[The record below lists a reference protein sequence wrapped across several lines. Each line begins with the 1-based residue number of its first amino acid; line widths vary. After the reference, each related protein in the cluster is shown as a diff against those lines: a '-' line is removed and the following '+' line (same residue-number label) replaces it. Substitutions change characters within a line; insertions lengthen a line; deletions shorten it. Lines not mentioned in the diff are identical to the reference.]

1 MKGDFLTGLLM
12 QFINPKVILL
22 GISIISNY
30 LLPHF
35 TAPSALAAMALSLAL
50 QAFAYGLVWLACGAA
65 LSRFLSRH
73 QRPANAVMAL
83 LLVYCAWKILH

>member
-1 MKGDFLTGLLM
+1 MKTWKKLFSCLLA
-12 QFINPKVILL
+12 
-22 GISIISNY
+22 G
-30 LLPHF
+30 
-35 TAPSALAAMALSLAL
+35 AMALSLAF

-83 LLVYCAWKILH
+83 LLVYCAWKILR